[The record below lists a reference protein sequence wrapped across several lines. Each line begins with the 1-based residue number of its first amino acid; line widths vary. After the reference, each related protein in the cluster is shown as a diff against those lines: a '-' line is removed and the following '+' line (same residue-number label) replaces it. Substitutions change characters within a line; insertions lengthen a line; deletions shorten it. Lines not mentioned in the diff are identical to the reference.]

1 MKKGCFVA
9 TDLVCLEC
17 GNVFT
22 ISRRENRLKSS
33 GHIKDLWCPKC
44 KNITKHYEVR
54 DVSKFKWDSESDDE
68 IKQYV
73 KDLLINGPE
82 DNDERKDR
90 IFKKILKR

>member
-9 TDLVCLEC
+9 TDLVCMEC

-22 ISRRENRLKSS
+22 ISRREN
-33 GHIKDLWCPKC
+33 
-44 KNITKHYEVR
+44 ITKHYEVR
-54 DVSKFKWDSESDDE
+54 DASKFKWNSESDDE

-73 KDLLINGPE
+73 KDLLINGPG